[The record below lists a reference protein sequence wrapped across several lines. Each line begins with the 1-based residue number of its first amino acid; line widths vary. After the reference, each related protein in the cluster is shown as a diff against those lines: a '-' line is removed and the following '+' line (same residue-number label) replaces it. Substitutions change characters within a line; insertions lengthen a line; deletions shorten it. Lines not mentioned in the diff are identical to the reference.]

1 MIVRRIYVVLTL
13 LVFFIAGTGFALAA
27 DEADDDPGWPRVIKA
42 NGKELTV
49 YQPQVDAWQEY
60 KELHARYAFALREG
74 ASSPELFGVAE
85 VVADTVVDQE
95 TRVVTIIPQSR
106 ELRFPDTTEEKAA
119 ALRATVESLL
129 PPRQT
134 INVSLERVLAY
145 LDPEQQNLQH
155 AVSLDLDPPKVF
167 HSEQPAIL
175 VMILGE
181 PQLKPVVQGKTDP
194 MFVTN
199 TNWDILYDT
208 EGQNYYLLNQ
218 PGWLT
223 TKDLVKGPWLPTTSL
238 PAIFSTLP
246 QDDNWSE
253 VRKNIPG
260 KAEKL
265 ATRVFVSTEP
275 AELILTQGAPTY
287 APIPGTKLMRI
298 NNTEA
303 TVFLHAGEG
312 KYYFL
317 TAGRWFRAPGL
328 DGPWTVASKDL
339 PGDFA
344 LIPDNDP
351 AAFVKASV
359 PGTEDA
365 KDAVLLASVPR
376 TVAMEANTPPKLDV
390 SYDGQPSFQAI
401 PSTTVQYATNTT
413 QSVFLVN
420 GGYYCCDAGVWYSS
434 NAPTGPWVYCTN
446 VPAAIYTIPAS
457 HPAHNVTYVT
467 VQSSTPS
474 TVVYAQTAGY
484 SGEYVAAT
492 GVLMFGAGM
501 IVGALLNDRHHHY
514 YPAPYSYGWGY
525 RYNYAYGGYYR
536 PPAIG
541 HYYGPYRGGAVAT
554 AYNPRTGTY
563 ARGASVYGPRGS
575 ASRWG
580 AYNPYTGA
588 RAVGG
593 RVDTPYGSAGRGAYY
608 NPSTGTAA
616 RGGFRSNAQ
625 GTVAGVKTN
634 RGTGGVAWDT
644 ARGQGAVVKGRSGNV
659 YAGAD
664 GKVYRKDKNGNW
676 SMNTGKGWAPVNK
689 QPRAQH
695 QAQAQARPAQRPQ
708 THQVQQERARQVQTP
723 QASRPQNLQRPSVN
737 QPRQSPQ
744 QLRQPRNERQFAP
757 RSRDLDSQARARSRG
772 DQLSQNRR
780 RFDSN
785 MRSGQRQERNLRRGG
800 ERRR

>member
-1 MIVRRIYVVLTL
+1 MKIHWIYLVLA
-13 LVFFIAGTGFALAA
+13 LVFLTAGTGRAFAAA
-27 DEADDDPGWPRVIKA
+27 EADDDPGWPRSIEE

-49 YQPQVDAWQEY
+49 YQPQIDSWQGY

-74 ASSPELFGVAE
+74 KSSPEVFGVAE
-85 VVADTVVDQE
+85 VVADTEVDQE

-106 ELRFPDTTEEKAA
+106 QLRFPDTTEEKAA

-129 PPRQT
+129 PPRHVM
-134 INVSLERVLAY
+134 NVSLERVLAY
-145 LDPEQQNLQH
+145 LDPEQQTLQH
-155 AVSLDLDPPKVF
+155 AVSLDLNPPKIF

-181 PQLKPVVQGKTDP
+181 PQLKPVIQGKADP
-194 MFVTN
+194 MFVIN

-208 EGQNYYLLNQ
+208 GGQSYYLLNQ

-223 TKDLVKGPWLPTTSL
+223 TKDLLKGPWLPTTSL
-238 PAIFSTLP
+238 PADFSTLP
-246 QDDNWSE
+246 QDENWSE
-253 VRKNIPG
+253 VRQYIPG

-275 AELILTQGAPTY
+275 AELLLTQGAPTY

-303 TVFLHAGEG
+303 AIFLHAGEG

-339 PGDFA
+339 PGDFS

-376 TVAMEANTPPKLDV
+376 TVAMDANTPPQLEV
-390 SYDGQPSFQAI
+390 SYDGQPSFQVI
-401 PSTTVQYATNTT
+401 PSTTVQYATNTA

-420 GGYYCCDAGVWYSS
+420 GGYYCCDAGAWYSS
-434 NAPTGPWVYCTN
+434 SSPTGPWTYSTN
-446 VPAAIYTIPAS
+446 VPEAIYTIPAS

-563 ARGASVYGPRGS
+563 ARGASVYGPGGS

-588 RAVGG
+588 RAAGR
-593 RVDTPYGSAGRGAYY
+593 RVDTAYGSAGRGAYY
-608 NPSTGTAA
+608 NPRTGTAA

-625 GTVAGVKTN
+625 GSVAGVKTN

-644 ARGQGAVVKGRSGNV
+644 ARGRGAVVKGRSGNV

-676 SMNTGKGWAPVNK
+676 SMNTGNGWAPVNK
-689 QPRAQH
+689 QPRAQAK
-695 QAQAQARPAQRPQ
+695 AQAQARPAQKPQ
-708 THQVQQERARQVQTP
+708 TRQVKQERARQVQTP
-723 QASRPQNLQRPSVN
+723 QAARPQNLQRPSVN
-737 QPRQSPQ
+737 QPRARPQ
-744 QLRQPRNERQFAP
+744 QVRQPRNDRQFTP
-757 RSRDLDSQARARSRG
+757 RGRDLDSQARARSRG

>member
-1 MIVRRIYVVLTL
+1 MKIRWMSVVLTL
-13 LVFFIAGTGFALAA
+13 VFLIAGTGNVPASTG
-27 DEADDDPGWPRVIKA
+27 EDDDPGWPRVIEK

-49 YQPQVDAWQEY
+49 YQPQVDDWQEY
-60 KELHARYAFALREG
+60 RKLHARYAFALREG
-74 ASSPELFGVAE
+74 KASPEIFGVAE
-85 VVADTVVDQE
+85 VVAETVVDQE
-95 TRVVTIIPQSR
+95 TRVVTIMPQTR
-106 ELRFPDTTEEKAA
+106 ELRFPDTTEAKAA
-119 ALRATVESLL
+119 SLRETVESLL
-129 PPRQT
+129 PPRQE
-134 INVSLERVLAY
+134 ISLSLERVLAY
-145 LDPEQQNLQH
+145 IDAEQQTLQQ
-155 AVSLDLDPPKVF
+155 AVALNLDPPKIF
-167 HSEQPAIL
+167 YSEQPAIL

-181 PQLKPVVQGKTDP
+181 PQLKPVIQNKTDL

-208 EGQNYYLLNQ
+208 GEQSYFLLNQ
-218 PGWLT
+218 PGWMTSKEL
-223 TKDLVKGPWLPTTSL
+223 LNGPWLPTTAS
-238 PAIFSTLP
+238 PAVFSTLP
-246 QDDNWSE
+246 EDENWSE

-275 AELILTQGAPTY
+275 AELILTQGAPTF

-298 NNTEA
+298 SNTEA
-303 TVFLHAGEG
+303 AVFLHSGEG
-312 KYYFL
+312 KYYFQS
-317 TAGRWFRAPGL
+317 AGRWFRAAGL
-328 DGPWTVASKDL
+328 DGPWTTASKDL

-344 LIPDNDP
+344 LIPDSDP
-351 AAFVKASV
+351 AASVKASV
-359 PGTEDA
+359 PGTEEA

-376 TVAMEANTPPKLDV
+376 TVAMETKAPPALEV
-390 SYDGQPSFQAI
+390 SYDGQPNFQVI
-401 PSTTVQYATNTT
+401 PSTSVQYATNTAR
-413 QSVFLVN
+413 SVFLVN
-420 GGYYCCDAGVWYSS
+420 GGYYCCDAGAWYSS
-434 NAPTGPWVYCTN
+434 SAPTGPWTYCTN

-563 ARGASVYGPRGS
+563 ARGASVYGPGGS

-588 RAVGG
+588 RAAGG
-593 RVDTPYGSAGRGAYY
+593 RVDTAYGSAGRGAYY

-625 GTVAGVKTN
+625 GTVAGGKTN

-659 YAGAD
+659 YAGTD

-676 SMNTGKGWAPVNK
+676 SRNTGGGWEPVNK
-689 QPRAQH
+689 QPRA

-723 QASRPQNLQRPSVN
+723 QANRPQNLQRPSVN
-737 QPRQSPQ
+737 QPRPSPQ
-744 QLRQPRNERQFAP
+744 QVRQPRNERQFAP

-772 DQLSQNRR
+772 ERLSQNRR
-780 RFDSN
+780 DFDRT
-785 MRSGQRQERNLRRGG
+785 MRSGARHEGGRRGG
-800 ERRR
+800 REFRR